1 MLAAAGIG
9 AWKRA
14 DARAA
19 ANLLGRAAS
28 LLPAGEPKRA
38 EILCELGMTL
48 GQLGDAAA
56 ADAAFTQAIDEA
68 DAAGDDVSAAWSR
81 IELARARLHRGG
93 DPEKLVALVQAA
105 TPLFEEAGN
114 ERALGRSWRALG
126 YARGSLQGRCADWL
140 NASER
145 ALPYYRR
152 SGWSTSGCLSEI
164 GSALYHGPT
173 PIPDALER
181 CERLLEEAT
190 DRPGRAH
197 VLAFLAGLHS
207 YDERPEEALRLLDD
221 ADNIYRDLRDDYSLA
236 NTSGRIRA
244 RVHLLAEDHES
255 AQAVF
260 RSCCETFER
269 IGDAAALASV
279 AAELGGSLY
288 AQGRIDE
295 AREWSALAERRAPAG
310 DVIAQLSWRILKARL
325 LAHDSRLADAEPL
338 AMEALSL
345 VDADGCAYASGR
357 RAARRRH
364 RPDGG
369 EAARG
374 GRGPCP
380 AGDRRLRPQAE
391 RRGGPERPRETGRS
405 GGRLRRAESPIRGL
419 PRAARVSIYGPPPP
433 PRFASDSAAAM
444 LASMMMSCL
453 RIIFS
458 PPFLC

>member
-1 MLAAAGIG
+1 MQ
-9 AWKRA
+9 
-14 DARAA
+14 
-19 ANLLGRAAS
+19 
-28 LLPAGEPKRA
+28 E
-38 EILCELGMTL
+38 
-48 GQLGDAAA
+48 
-56 ADAAFTQAIDEA
+56 AI
-68 DAAGDDVSAAWSR
+68 
-81 IELARARLHRGG
+81 
-93 DPEKLVALVQAA
+93 
-105 TPLFEEAGN
+105 PLFEEAGN
-114 ERALGRSWRALG
+114 ERALGRAWRALG

-140 NASER
+140 DASER
-145 ALPYYRR
+145 ALRYYRR

-197 VLAFLAGLHS
+197 VLAFLAGLHA
-207 YDERPEEALRLLDD
+207 YDERAEEALRLLDD
-221 ADNIYRDLRDDYSLA
+221 ADNIYRDLQDDYSLA
-236 NTSGRIRA
+236 NTSGRIRG
-244 RVHLLAEDHES
+244 RVHLLAEDHEA

-269 IGDAAALASV
+269 IDDAAALASV

-325 LAHDSRLADAEPL
+325 LAHDNRLADAEPL

-345 VDADGCAYASGR
+345 VMQTDALTHQGDVLLDVATVLT
-357 RAARRRH
+357 AAK
-364 RPDGG
+364 RPR
-369 EAARG
+369 EAAEQ
-374 GRGPCP
+374 CP

-405 GGRLRRAESPIRGL
+405 GGRLRRAESPIRAF
-419 PRAARVSIYGPPPP
+419 RAGTWSIYGPPPP

-453 RIIFS
+453 LIIFS
-458 PPFLC
+458 PPFLY